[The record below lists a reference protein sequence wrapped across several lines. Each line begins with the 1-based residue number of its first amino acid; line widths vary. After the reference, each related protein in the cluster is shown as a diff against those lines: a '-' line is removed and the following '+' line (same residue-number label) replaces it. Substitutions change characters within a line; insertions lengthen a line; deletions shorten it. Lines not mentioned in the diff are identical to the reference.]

1 MRIVVI
7 ILVLIVILIIAG
19 TRPDKLSVGPQV
31 GEVWYLN
38 EDTFGC
44 HDLKELQGLA
54 ALSGRQDAD
63 TVFLSAL
70 KSVAAHRCLMFH
82 ANWVVYIEQPGVFA
96 CGRLIDDPS
105 CYFIPSK
112 LLSRA
117 PNQDARKWGSD
128 LISKEPRYLSN
139 NDLAGA
145 KSAIVQDAVEADRP
159 ESAPKWQDY
168 CKNFSEETCARIR
181 KIVEAKITPGY
192 CKPGFALV
200 PTHLSE
206 EQLRI
211 CYVMPPLRT
220 PAALA
225 PSPAAPPLP
234 SQNTAV
240 KKAFRDCLITN
251 AKDGTLCAS
260 TGEFFNTIGAK
271 LPFIRKT
278 ASLRRS

>member
-1 MRIVVI
+1 
-7 ILVLIVILIIAG
+7 
-19 TRPDKLSVGPQV
+19 
-31 GEVWYLN
+31 
-38 EDTFGC
+38 
-44 HDLKELQGLA
+44 
-54 ALSGRQDAD
+54 
-63 TVFLSAL
+63 
-70 KSVAAHRCLMFH
+70 
-82 ANWVVYIEQPGVFA
+82 
-96 CGRLIDDPS
+96 
-105 CYFIPSK
+105 
-112 LLSRA
+112 
-117 PNQDARKWGSD
+117 

-139 NDLAGA
+139 NDRAGA
-145 KSAIVQDAVEADRP
+145 KSAIVRDAVEADRP

-234 SQNTAV
+234 LQNTPV

-251 AKDGTLCAS
+251 AKDGPYMSSDGGKSATTLM
-260 TGEFFNTIGAK
+260 GETCKAQWKAWHKECLAGGGTDSGMGNCNMQAVMLTQGTLK
-271 LPFIRKT
+271 LVGK
-278 ASLRRS
+278 